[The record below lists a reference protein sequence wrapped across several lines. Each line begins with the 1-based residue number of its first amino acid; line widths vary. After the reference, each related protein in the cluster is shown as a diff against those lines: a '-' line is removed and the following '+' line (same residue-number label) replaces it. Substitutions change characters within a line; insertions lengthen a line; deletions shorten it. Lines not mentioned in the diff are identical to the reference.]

1 MLINAIYIRTSTEQ
15 QTPELQLKDIYKL
28 HPPQDAIIIKEQLSA
43 WKENVLRPEFE
54 KLIKQ
59 IKARQ
64 VATIYVWNIDRL
76 YRNRRRLLEFL
87 MLCRNYEVKV
97 FSYNQQWLDSIQ
109 KMEKPWNEIM
119 FDLMLQI
126 VGWIAEDESKTKSN
140 RVKMAVVKKE
150 SGTYSHRN
158 KKWGRK
164 PFSQQT
170 VSRVLQLHEEGK
182 SIRSIA
188 ALVQV
193 YDKSKN
199 GQPIS
204 KSGVHKIIAEN
215 AVKKGS
221 KKACPL
227 NN

>member
-1 MLINAIYIRTSTEQ
+1 MPVTAIYIRTSTDHQ
-15 QTPELQLKDIYKL
+15 SPDLQLKDIYKL
-28 HPPQDAIIIKEQLSA
+28 QPPQDAIVIKEQLSA
-43 WKENVLRPEFE
+43 WKENVVRPEFE
-54 KLIKQ
+54 GLIKQ
-59 IKARQ
+59 VKARK

-76 YRNRRRLLEFL
+76 YRNRKRLLEFL
-87 MLCRNYEVKV
+87 ALCKNYGVKV
-97 FSYNQQWLDSIQ
+97 FSYNQQWLESIQ
-109 KMEKPWNEIM
+109 KMEKPWDEIM

-150 SGTYSHRN
+150 AGTYSYRN

-170 VSRVLQLHEEGK
+170 ISKVLELHNEGK

-215 AVKKGS
+215 ALKKGS
-221 KKACPL
+221 
-227 NN
+227 